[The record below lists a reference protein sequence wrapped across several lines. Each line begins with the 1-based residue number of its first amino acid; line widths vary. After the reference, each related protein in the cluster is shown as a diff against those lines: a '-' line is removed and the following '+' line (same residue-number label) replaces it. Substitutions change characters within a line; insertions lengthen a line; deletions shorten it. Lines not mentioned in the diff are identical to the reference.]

1 MGGIPEVLVDQETG
15 LTVPARDPDALAS
28 AILRVLGD
36 PVLSERLSAAGRRR
50 VEEKF
55 TVDAMVDG
63 TLAVYRD
70 LVAGGQSA

>member
-1 MGGIPEVLVDQETG
+1 
-15 LTVPARDPDALAS
+15 VPARDPDALAA
-28 AILRVLGD
+28 AIVRVLGD
-36 PVLSERLSAAGRRR
+36 PALGERLSAAGRRR

-70 LVAGGQSA
+70 LVAGGPSA